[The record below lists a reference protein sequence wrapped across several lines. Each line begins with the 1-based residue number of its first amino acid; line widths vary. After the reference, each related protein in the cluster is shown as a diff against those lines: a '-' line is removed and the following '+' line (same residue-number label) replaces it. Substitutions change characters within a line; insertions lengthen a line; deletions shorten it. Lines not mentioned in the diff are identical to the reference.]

1 MVKFHPKNHKILIE
15 NIAAS
20 ELADKYGTPIYV
32 YSEVKIKENV
42 HKLKRAISGYF
53 KKFNIQ
59 YPIKTNSNPHLLKI
73 LQDEGLGADCSSPA
87 ELYIAL
93 KLGFPLNKST
103 YTGNYESTSDLKSV
117 AESGIR
123 INLDDH
129 HRLNELLKLAK
140 PELISFRINPGIG
153 RGGFEGIVTAGTDAK
168 FGIPYEEVHE
178 AYQCALDAGIKRF
191 GIHMMTGSNILEP
204 FYFAEITQKLTTIAG
219 EALSDLNIKL
229 DFINIGGGL
238 GIPYTEEE
246 NEIDLDQTFKLVSE
260 VFHDNVKKYNLGD
273 PDLVVEP
280 GRYLIGNAGVLISQ
294 VMHVKKSY
302 RNFVGID
309 AGMNTLL
316 RPSLYKAYH
325 RILIQSKSTTQSL
338 QVSNSNHYLVTGQ
351 ICENSDIHPIEREF
365 QEVSAGD
372 IAVILDTGA
381 YGYCMSSNY
390 NNRTRPAEILIS
402 NSETKLIREAEKI
415 ENLFHGVPAS
425 D

>member
-1 MVKFHPKNHKILIE
+1 MVKVHSKNHKILIE

-20 ELADKYGTPIYV
+20 ELAEKYGTPIYV
-32 YSEVKIKENV
+32 YSENKIRENIR
-42 HKLKRAISGYF
+42 KLKSAISTYF

-59 YPIKTNSNPHLLKI
+59 YPIKANSNPHLLKI
-73 LQDEGLGADCSSPA
+73 IKDEGLGADCSSPA
-87 ELYIAL
+87 ELYIAQ
-93 KLGFPLNKST
+93 KIGFPLNKST
-103 YTGNYESTSDLKSV
+103 YTGNYESTADLKTAV
-117 AESGIR
+117 ESGIR
-123 INLDDH
+123 INLDDY
-129 HRLNELLKLAK
+129 HRLNELLSFTK

-168 FGIPYEEVHE
+168 FGIPYEEVNE
-178 AYQCALDAGIKRF
+178 AYKKALDAGIRNF

-219 EALSDLNIKL
+219 EALSDMNIKL

-238 GIPYTEEE
+238 GIPYTDQET
-246 NEIDLDQTFKLVSE
+246 EIDLDLTFKLVAE
-260 VFHDNVKKYNLGD
+260 VFHDNVSKYNLGN
-273 PDLVVEP
+273 PELVVEP
-280 GRYLIGNAGVLISQ
+280 GRYLVGNAGVIVSRIT
-294 VMHVKKSY
+294 HVKKSY
-302 RNFVGID
+302 RNFIGID

-325 RILIQSKSTTQSL
+325 RILIENKSGES
-338 QVSNSNHYLVTGQ
+338 SNSNQYLITGQ

-365 QEVSAGD
+365 QNVQAGD

-402 NSETKLIREAEKI
+402 NKETRLIRKAEEI
-415 ENLFHGVPAS
+415 NNLFHGVS
-425 D
+425 EFD